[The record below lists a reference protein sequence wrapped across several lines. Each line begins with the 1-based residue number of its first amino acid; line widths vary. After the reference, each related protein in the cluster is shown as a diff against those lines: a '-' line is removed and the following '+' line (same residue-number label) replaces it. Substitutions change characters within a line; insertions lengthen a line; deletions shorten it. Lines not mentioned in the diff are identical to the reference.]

1 MKHKHAE
8 LIHAWADDPSIVI
21 EFRVSHL
28 RAWHTS
34 GANGPSWDT
43 NTEYRIKPKVD
54 VKKYQFAVKALGVVL
69 PYVTARHHVN
79 ESSVRCGI
87 GDKLTWVVR
96 LDETMIEVLE

>member
-8 LIHAWADDPSIVI
+8 LIHAWADDPAIVF
-21 EFRVSHL
+21 EFRRGSTN
-28 RAWHTS
+28 WNICES
-34 GANGPSWDT
+34 YGPEWNT
-43 NTEYRIKPKVD
+43 NTEYRIKPKVY
-54 VKKYQFAVKALGVVL
+54 VKKYQFAVKAVGIIL

-87 GDKLTWVVR
+87 VNELEWVVR